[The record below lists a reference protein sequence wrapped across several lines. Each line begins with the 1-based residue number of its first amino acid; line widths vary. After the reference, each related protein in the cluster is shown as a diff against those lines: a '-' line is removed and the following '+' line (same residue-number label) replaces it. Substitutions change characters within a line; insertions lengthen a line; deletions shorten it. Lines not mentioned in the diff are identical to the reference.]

1 MKLEPGQSH
10 MQLHLFADNESD
22 ELDIDVDQIPVAVE
36 PLGPVAPEINDFY
49 FTSHPATLM
58 QGVTDRDKIFEM
70 PLDGIP
76 ELGAVMGTDANGDS
90 LEWSVESNH
99 SAVDAYIQNDMLYI
113 AATDPLWTGDT
124 SVTVTLTDETGL
136 EDRVNIPV
144 VVFKTDRTRINSE
157 GVKEYYIPWGVELD
171 INRIVSVEEHM
182 RQYDKEDLGLLDR
195 TLRFSPWRI
204 MEYLKD
210 VTISGW
216 ANEIVTDGG
225 FTQELM
231 FGGVDVIFDDLLA
244 LGVNGIRLE
253 NNYYLNSLNGSTI
266 LPVYSRW
273 NASPTKNPE
282 EETYIINEAHR
293 RGFNVIMTNWFGVD
307 TASTGGVFYEACQA
321 KPKDEE
327 AFWGSHL
334 NLTLESVMRW
344 TSLGVEI
351 MSICDSLDGIGDGSY
366 SSRLLT
372 EKSFINAINESKK
385 ITPGSVTAFTST
397 HHLLPNERILF
408 SDIWDAADILIV
420 SLNYDDKPYASS
432 NDPSL
437 GEVVASMKRYI
448 DNYFQPFQRRF
459 NKPFL
464 PHENGC
470 WSFDGAIKWGMYAE
484 FREEKPW
491 VVDISDMEL
500 YYRAHS
506 IAYSDMD
513 GYFGPGWYVYA
524 INPYTAGLMN
534 DRGPVPRLKIDG
546 LIEELFTGSRTSHL
560 IKIDGQSSDWTS
572 NLVIAEDPIGDNA
585 SGDDITSLSAYE
597 DESYLYLNVGYNNS
611 PKGPLMIE
619 FDMDSDGHGDYFL
632 ECNNFYT
639 EYGTWKAF
647 LSPQRWGNPVVGFAD
662 MEATSRSLE
671 LRIAKRFLGKY
682 SSISVRLEDRS
693 SNWSSVEDRTPYYEL
708 F

>member
-1 MKLEPGQSH
+1 
-10 MQLHLFADNESD
+10 
-22 ELDIDVDQIPVAVE
+22 VDD
-36 PLGPVAPEINDFY
+36 L
-49 FTSHPATLM
+49 
-58 QGVTDRDKIFEM
+58 DKIFAM
-70 PLDGIP
+70 PLLGVEELLFWPTAEGIDP
-76 ELGAVMGTDANGDS
+76 ATVTWTIEEITEPQGINAEIRDHT
-90 LEWSVESNH
+90 
-99 SAVDAYIQNDMLYI
+99 LYI
-113 AATDPLWTGDT
+113 WGSDPSWAGYGEVTLSATAAGGASGTVTIP
-124 SVTVTLTDETGL
+124 VTVFRD
-136 EDRVNIPV
+136 
-144 VVFKTDRTRINSE
+144 DRTLVNNK
-157 GVKEYYIPWGVELD
+157 GKKEYYIPWGVELD
-171 INRIVSVEEHM
+171 INRILSVEEHM

-210 VTISGW
+210 VTIVDW
-216 ANEIVTDGG
+216 NNEIRTSGQ

-231 FGGVDVIFDDLLA
+231 FGTVDVIFDELLA
-244 LGVNGIRLE
+244 LGVNGVRVQ
-253 NNYYLNSLNGSTI
+253 NNYYLDSLTGHNISP
-266 LPVYSRW
+266 LYSIRD
-273 NASPTKNPE
+273 AIVTKNPE

-572 NLVIAEDPIGDNA
+572 NLVIAEDPIGDNT

-611 PKGPLMIE
+611 PKGPLIIE